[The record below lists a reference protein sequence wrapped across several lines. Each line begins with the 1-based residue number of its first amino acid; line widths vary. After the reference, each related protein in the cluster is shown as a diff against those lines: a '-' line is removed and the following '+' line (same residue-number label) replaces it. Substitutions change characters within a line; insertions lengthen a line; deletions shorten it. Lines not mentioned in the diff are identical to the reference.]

1 MHTSLPGL
9 ECAFFRSKAVADLA
23 VLAGGLCARYGGT
36 AMSYFDHHA
45 GGGHDGRVAYINLFA
60 FANSPAAARAVVG
73 AGATG
78 VVVDWERR
86 GKGRRQAGVDTQINT
101 DTPEDLAA
109 VRAATAGVVLC
120 RVNQWSRWTPA
131 EIDLAIGLGAD
142 EILLPM
148 ARRPEELDAA
158 LEVVAGRCRLGIL
171 VETTEAVR
179 RVDELVGRPLSRI
192 YVGLNDLMIDR
203 GGGPLF
209 GALVDGT
216 VDRVAAAAAGAGIP
230 FGVAGLT
237 LPEAGRPV
245 PCRLVLGA
253 LARAGASFTF
263 LRRSFWADTAGR
275 DLAVEVPRILAAAS
289 DAGRRPPAAVTAD
302 HTELT
307 AIIAMQSE
315 DQAV

>member
-1 MHTSLPGL
+1 M
-9 ECAFFRSKAVADLA
+9 
-23 VLAGGLCARYGGT
+23 
-36 AMSYFDHHA
+36 
-45 GGGHDGRVAYINLFA
+45 
-60 FANSPAAARAVVG
+60 
-73 AGATG
+73 
-78 VVVDWERR
+78 VVDWERR
-86 GKGRRQAGVDTQINT
+86 GKRRRQVGADTQINA
-101 DTPEDLAA
+101 DTPDDLSA

-120 RVNQWSRWTPA
+120 RVNPWSRWTPA
-131 EIDLAIGLGAD
+131 EIDLAIALGAD

-148 ARRPEELDAA
+148 VRRPEEVDAA
-158 LEVVAGRCRLGIL
+158 IDVVDGRCGLGIL

-179 RVDELVGRPLSRI
+179 RVDELVRRPLSRL

-209 GALVDGT
+209 LALVDGT
-216 VDRVAAAAAGAGIP
+216 VDRVAGAAAGAGIA

-275 DLAVEVPRILAAAS
+275 DLHVEVPRILAAA
-289 DAGRRPPAAVTAD
+289 DGARRRPHAEVAAD
-302 HTELT
+302 HADLT
-307 AIIAMQSE
+307 ATVAGGPAPAYMVAMLSE